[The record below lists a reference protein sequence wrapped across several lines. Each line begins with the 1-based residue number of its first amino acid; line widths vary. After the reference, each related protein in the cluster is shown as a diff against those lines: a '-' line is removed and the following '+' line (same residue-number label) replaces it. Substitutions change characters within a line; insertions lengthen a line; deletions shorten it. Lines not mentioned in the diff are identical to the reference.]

1 MSLHLK
7 PGQLT
12 LADLRQ
18 AYLAPVRLSLDPSA
32 DAPIAASVACVENII
47 AEGRTAYGINTGFGL
62 LASTRISPADLEKL
76 QRSIVLS
83 HAAGVGE
90 ALDDA
95 MVRLV
100 MLLKVNSL
108 ARGFSGIRRKVID
121 ALIALINAEVYPH
134 IPLKGSV
141 GASGDLAPLAH
152 MSLVL
157 IGESRARHRGEWLP
171 AAEALAVA
179 GLEPLTLA
187 AKEGLALLNGTQVS
201 TAYALRGLFEA
212 EDLFAAATVCGGLSV
227 EAMLGSRAPFD
238 ARIHAARGQR
248 GQIDVAAAYRDL
260 LTASS
265 EVARSHEKCDKVQ
278 DPYSL
283 RCQPQVMGACLTQMR
298 QAAEVLE
305 IEANAVSDNPLV
317 FAAEGDVISG
327 GNFHAEP
334 VAMAA
339 DNLALALAEIGSL
352 SERRISLMMDMHMS
366 QLPPFL
372 VANGGVNSGFMI
384 AQVTAAALASDNKAL
399 AHPASV
405 DSLPTSAN
413 QEDHVSMAPNAGKR
427 LWAMAENVRGILAVE
442 WLGAC
447 QGLDFREGLKSSPKL
462 EQARR
467 LLRDKV
473 PYYQEDRRGRLDP
486 QAVEDLHEGTAVA
499 ADLLPGEDRHQHEQG
514 QHVEQQDAQRHR
526 IDRPRDHPLRV
537 LRLAGGDADDL
548 DAAEGEYHHR
558 QRGDQP
564 GPAVGQEAAVL
575 PQVVHAGGGRRRAAQ
590 AEAEEHDAEPGE
602 NHRDDGADLDQ
613 RQPELQLAEDL
624 DMTEVQPAD
633 EQHDG
638 AR

>member
-1 MSLHLK
+1 MTHNLHLV

-12 LADLRQ
+12 LADLRA
-18 AYLAPVRLSLDPSA
+18 AYQQPLRVTLDSGCHA
-32 DAPIAASVACVENII
+32 AIDASVACVESII

-62 LASTRISPADLEKL
+62 LASTRIAPADLEKL
-76 QRSIVLS
+76 QRSLVLS

-90 ALDDA
+90 PLDDA
-95 MVRLV
+95 MVRLI

-121 ALIALINAEVYPH
+121 ALVALINAEVYPH

-157 IGESRARHRGEWLP
+157 LGESKARYQGQWIDGR
-171 AAEALAVA
+171 EALAVA

-187 AKEGLALLNGTQVS
+187 AKEGLALLNGTQAS
-201 TAYALRGLFEA
+201 TAYALRGLFEG

-260 LTASS
+260 LGASS
-265 EVARSHEKCDKVQ
+265 EIAQSHEKCDKVQ

-283 RCQPQVMGACLTQMR
+283 RCQPQVMGACLTQLR
-298 QAAEVLE
+298 QAAEVLQ

-339 DNLALALAEIGSL
+339 DNLALAIAEIGSL

-399 AHPASV
+399 AHPHSV

-427 LWAMAENVRGILAVE
+427 LWSMADNVRGILAIE

-447 QGLDFREGLKSSPKL
+447 QGLDFRTGLKTSAKL
-462 EQARR
+462 EQARS
-467 LLRDKV
+467 LLRDQV
-473 PYYQEDRRGRLDP
+473 PYYQEDRFFAPDIEAASALLAARGLNALMP
-486 QAVEDLHEGTAVA
+486 AG
-499 ADLLPGEDRHQHEQG
+499 LLPSLG
-514 QHVEQQDAQRHR
+514 
-526 IDRPRDHPLRV
+526 
-537 LRLAGGDADDL
+537 
-548 DAAEGEYHHR
+548 
-558 QRGDQP
+558 
-564 GPAVGQEAAVL
+564 
-575 PQVVHAGGGRRRAAQ
+575 
-590 AEAEEHDAEPGE
+590 
-602 NHRDDGADLDQ
+602 
-613 RQPELQLAEDL
+613 
-624 DMTEVQPAD
+624 
-633 EQHDG
+633 
-638 AR
+638 